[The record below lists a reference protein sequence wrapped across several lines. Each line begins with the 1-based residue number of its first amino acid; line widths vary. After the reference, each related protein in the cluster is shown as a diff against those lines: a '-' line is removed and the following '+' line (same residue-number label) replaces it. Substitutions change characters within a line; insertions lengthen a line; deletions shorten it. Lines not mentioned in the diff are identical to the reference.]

1 VSARLQTSGSTAADL
16 ERSWA
21 VLVDWAG
28 QARWIPLTTLEV
40 LSPHDAGL
48 GVRIAAL
55 SGFRLGGLPVGLL
68 DNFVVTGWSPP
79 AGGHAELEVL
89 HLGPWFTGEGVFH
102 LSADGGGTRVDCVE
116 LVTVPG
122 GASTGALV
130 RLALPAMTAAFRVSL
145 AQFAAVAERRRGLPA
160 ARGARC

>member
-1 VSARLQTSGSTAADL
+1 VSSRLQTSGSTTADL
-16 ERSWA
+16 ERSWE

-55 SGFRLGGLPVGLL
+55 SGFRLGGVPVGLL

-102 LSADGGGTRVDCVE
+102 LSAEGSGTRVDCVE

-122 GASTGALV
+122 GPPANAVV
-130 RLALPAMTAAFRVSL
+130 RRALPAMKAGFDVSL
-145 AQFAAVAERRRGLPA
+145 ARFAAVAEGRRPRLPGRGP
-160 ARGARC
+160 RR